1 METRLPTMSTGI
13 LVLKNFNF
21 EVTMKRKFAL
31 FLGISLLASTAIF
44 AQTVTN
50 SSTITQALPPFGLG
64 STETARLDLTNFA
77 TATSGGTAASCTGT
91 VSFYNAAGTIIGT
104 ATPYTVASGQTVSVS
119 LASTSAGFSG
129 SRGELRVVITSTR
142 TSGVPCELRT
152 SFQTFDTSSGATHL
166 YLPDV
171 FSEVSGP
178 IRGR

>member
-1 METRLPTMSTGI
+1 MTQKL
-13 LVLKNFNF
+13 
-21 EVTMKRKFAL
+21 AL
-31 FLGISLLASTAIF
+31 YLGMGLLASTAML
-44 AQTVTN
+44 AQTTTSN
-50 SSTITQALPPFGLG
+50 TSTITQSLPPFGLG

-77 TATSGGTAASCTGT
+77 SNTTGGTAASCTGT
-91 VSFYNAAGTIIGT
+91 VSFYNATGTIIGT
-104 ATPYTVASGQTVSVS
+104 ATTYTATAGQTVSVS

-152 SFQTFDTSSGATHL
+152 SFQTFDTSSGATHI
-166 YLPDV
+166 YLGDV

>member
-1 METRLPTMSTGI
+1 MTRKL
-13 LVLKNFNF
+13 
-21 EVTMKRKFAL
+21 AL
-31 FLGISLLASTAIF
+31 YLGMGLLASTAMF
-44 AQTVTN
+44 AQTTTSN
-50 SSTITQALPPFGLG
+50 TSTITQSLPPFGLG

-77 TATSGGTAASCTGT
+77 SNTTGGTAASCTGT
-91 VSFYNAAGTIIGT
+91 VSFYNAAATIIGT
-104 ATPYTVASGQTVSVS
+104 ATTYTATAGQTVSVS

-152 SFQTFDTSSGATHL
+152 SFQTFDTSSGATHI
-166 YLPDV
+166 YLGDV